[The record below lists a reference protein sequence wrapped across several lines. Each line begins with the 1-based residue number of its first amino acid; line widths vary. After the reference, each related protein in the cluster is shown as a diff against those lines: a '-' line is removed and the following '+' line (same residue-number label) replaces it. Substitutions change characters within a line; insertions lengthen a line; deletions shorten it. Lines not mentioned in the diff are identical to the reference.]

1 MNLPSKLSDHRPPVD
16 RRRRDSVYMTL
27 LVFLIGVIITS
38 GLLTA
43 AAYALL
49 LVVGLLVN
57 PYARLLTI
65 PVLMVFFITTLAAG
79 MGRGK
84 LKPINDLVQAM
95 RHVSQGDFSVRV
107 DCEDVT
113 GDMGRLV
120 RSYNDMA
127 SELGGLELFRKDFIN
142 NFSHEFKTPIVSI
155 RGFAKQL
162 EREDLTDQQRREYL
176 DIIISESDR
185 LANMSGNV
193 LLLSKLENQTIVTD
207 RIRYR
212 LDEQLRKCIL
222 LMEKQWSQ
230 KELELDLNL
239 NEVEFYGNEEM
250 MQHVWVNLLGNA
262 IKFSPEGGTLGVSL
276 TKDDGRAVVRV
287 RDTGTGMDDATR
299 RRIFE
304 KFYQGDTAHAAEGN
318 GLGLSLV
325 KRIVD
330 LCRGTVEVDSAPG
343 QGSTFTVRLPLD

>member
-1 MNLPSKLSDHRPPVD
+1 
-16 RRRRDSVYMTL
+16 MTL
-27 LVFLIGVIITS
+27 MVFLIGIIITS

-57 PYARLLTI
+57 PYARVLTI
-65 PVLMVFFITTLAAG
+65 PVLMVFFIFALAAG

-107 DCEDVT
+107 DCEDVD

-120 RSYNDMA
+120 RSFNDMA

-162 EREDLTDQQRREYL
+162 EREDLTEQQRREYL
-176 DIIISESDR
+176 DIIVSESDR

-207 RIRYR
+207 KTRYQ

-222 LMEKQWSQ
+222 LLEKQWTQ
-230 KELELDLNL
+230 KDLELDIDLDEL
-239 NEVEFYGNEEM
+239 EYYGNEEM
-250 MQHVWVNLLGNA
+250 MRHVWVNLLGNA
-262 IKFSPEGGTLGVSL
+262 IKFSPRGGVLGVTL
-276 TKDDGRAVVRV
+276 AREEGQAVVSV
-287 RDTGTGMDDATR
+287 RDAGPGMDEATR
-299 RRIFE
+299 RRVFE

-330 LCRGTVEVDSAPG
+330 LCQGTVEVESEPDR
-343 QGSTFTVRLPLD
+343 GSTFTVRLPLEN